1 MKKRQQEHPIV
12 VSPLETR
19 FFSLPEGVRLI
30 ETAPGSPGVT
40 FPDGFLASGLVVG
53 LKQSGRPDMGVL
65 TVAEEWR
72 DQATSGVVATTNAFA
87 AAPVVVTRDETDVDR
102 LVAVAI
108 NSGNANACT
117 GPGGLEVAR
126 AMQRACAHALGV
138 PMRRVA
144 VGSTGIIG
152 VPLDAAF
159 MAAATQRAAVAVDAG
174 GGEAFGRA
182 IMTTDRFPKGCALE
196 VDLPGGPIRMAA
208 CGKGAGMI
216 APALAT
222 MLCAVT
228 TDARLEPGEAQALLQ
243 TVATDTFNKVTV
255 DGEMSTNDSVYFL
268 ASGASGVTVDG
279 ESREL
284 FLDALR
290 TLLLRIALMMVA
302 DGEGATKI
310 MRVLVTGADDDAT
323 AARVCRAVAGSPLV
337 KTAMHGG
344 DPNWGRIL
352 SSAGAAL
359 AGRSLPHAR
368 LHICGVQVVEG
379 GAAKAVPTGE
389 WAQVVEGM
397 KAPEIDIELDLGV
410 ADGSADLYFADLGH
424 EYVTINAEYH
434 S

>member
-40 FPDGFLASGLVVG
+40 FPAGFLASGLVVG

-65 TVAEEWR
+65 AVAEEWR

-379 GAAKAVPTGE
+379 GAAKAVPAGE

>member
-40 FPDGFLASGLVVG
+40 FPAGFLASGLVVG

-379 GAAKAVPTGE
+379 GAAKAVPAGE